1 MMNNTSNNG
10 GAPSVATP
18 NAAQNVDIQQVAEG
32 MLSAL
37 PAAQSLKALM
47 QNPVGFVQ
55 QIVAQTTESALA
67 DLKDQAELRGA
78 LNMFRKAHP
87 EFSRF
92 ESFILQEVVS
102 LIETDPDGV
111 IDPWDK
117 LLEKAMKN
125 FQRKFQE
132 TVNQEA
138 IKRDSLSEPP
148 FMEGSANRVIP
159 EPQPAF
165 SRDQIARMSL
175 DEFLK
180 NEAFINE
187 ALKNNRIR

>member
-1 MMNNTSNNG
+1 MNNTSNDG
-10 GAPSVATP
+10 GALSAATP
-18 NAAQNVDIQQVAEG
+18 NAAQNADIQQVAEG

-37 PAAQSLKALM
+37 PAAQALKALM

-55 QIVAQTTESALA
+55 QIVSQTTESALA

-92 ESFILQEVVS
+92 ESFILQEVVA
-102 LIETDPDGV
+102 LIENDPDGV

-117 LLEKAMKN
+117 LLEKAMSN

-132 TVNQEA
+132 TVKQES
-138 IKRDSLSEPP
+138 IKRDSLAEPP
-148 FMEGSANRVIP
+148 FVEGAANRVIP
-159 EPQPAF
+159 EAQPAF

-180 NEAFINE
+180 NEASINE